1 MDREHPLNKIEHT
14 GEVVVGSTDL
24 AAGIGHWLQAG
35 LLSGD
40 PLAIAAGFVVMV
52 VGGLFMGLPF

>member
-1 MDREHPLNKIEHT
+1 M
-14 GEVVVGSTDL
+14 GSTDL